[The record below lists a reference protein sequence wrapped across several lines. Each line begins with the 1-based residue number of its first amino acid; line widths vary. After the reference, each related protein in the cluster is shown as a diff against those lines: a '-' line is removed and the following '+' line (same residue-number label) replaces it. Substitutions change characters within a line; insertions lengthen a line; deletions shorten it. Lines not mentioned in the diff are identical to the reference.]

1 MSENLMNSSH
11 KASNQKSRD
20 GWERT
25 FGDPE
30 KIDQDRLK
38 AWMDHS
44 KVRCNGCKEIREYF
58 KEHHNSRSCK
68 CSDCG
73 KVLLNPEHKTP
84 EEG

>member
-1 MSENLMNSSH
+1 M
-11 KASNQKSRD
+11 KGKSLGVVNDNYRD
-20 GWERT
+20 GFERA

-44 KVRCNGCKEIREYF
+44 KVRCNGCKEIQIILEERPELI
-58 KEHHNSRSCK
+58 SGICP
-68 CSDCG
+68 DCG
-73 KVLLNPEHKTP
+73 KTMNNPEHKTP